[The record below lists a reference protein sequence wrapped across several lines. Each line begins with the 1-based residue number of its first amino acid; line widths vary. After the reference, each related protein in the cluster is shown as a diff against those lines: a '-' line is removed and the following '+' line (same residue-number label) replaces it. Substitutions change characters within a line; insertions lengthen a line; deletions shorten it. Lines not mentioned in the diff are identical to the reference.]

1 MGGPESDMKIDL
13 NDIVNISEDEF
24 KNQILS
30 WIEERGISRQLQS
43 KLRADL
49 FEHFNR
55 THLGRQMAEQ
65 HSLVHRI
72 VLSPLILVLNT
83 LVADFLYAEDCHF
96 TLSVFANEVP
106 YKNTLP
112 NFEATPA
119 RTQFRFTESELKD
132 IFEAIGISK
141 ENEKVVRQFYSNPVE
156 NGSSELLNRSL
167 LYYVFR
173 AITRQTQTEPNN
185 DNGKSKPSKIK
196 SRNPSAPLASS
207 TQQSFSSSVSIEP
220 YRKCSDGC
228 KRSWNRHDK
237 FHVSS
242 RYFKYVNQYLDIL
255 SDRLN
260 EVLKAVHEK
269 PQKQNKISADTISQ
283 ESSLKKDL
291 RKMVDNINRLTKSKR
306 KSKQFQ
312 DILNSIEKLS
322 ATVDKCSRNM
332 ENLIQMAKIN
342 SKSKHNDSPVES
354 SSSSNNRKDRLKDM
368 DYATWLK
375 ELKTSVNG
383 KKFIDRLESSIQ
395 KIMDKE
401 RSNMQKLYDE
411 KTNNYRMLIRLHYK
425 QKYDVENK
433 NGKPAESQPVEV
445 SSADKISTDSTEK
458 ELANSLAAKA
468 IEKEHHVDQIVQ
480 SAK

>member
-1 MGGPESDMKIDL
+1 MDGQDSDMKIDL

-24 KNQILS
+24 KRQISS
-30 WIEERGISRQLQS
+30 WIDEQGISRKLQS

-65 HSLVHRI
+65 HSHVHRI

-119 RTQFRFTESELKD
+119 RTLFRFTESELKD

-141 ENEKVVRQFYSNPVE
+141 EKEKVVRQFYFNTME

-167 LYYVFR
+167 LYCVFR
-173 AITRQTQTEPNN
+173 TVTGQTQTEPHNV
-185 DNGKSKPSKIK
+185 NGKSKPLKMKSKK
-196 SRNPSAPLASS
+196 SSTPLASS

-220 YRKCSDGC
+220 PQKCADCSRFRT
-228 KRSWNRHDK
+228 KHDK
-237 FHVSS
+237 FHVNS

-269 PQKQNKISADTISQ
+269 SQKPNKTSADTISQ
-283 ESSLKKDL
+283 ESSLKRDL

-322 ATVDKCSRNM
+322 ATVDKCSHNM
-332 ENLIQMAKIN
+332 VNLIQMANIN
-342 SKSKHNDSPVES
+342 SKSKHGDNLVES
-354 SSSSNNRKDRLKDM
+354 SSTSNNRKDRLKDM

-375 ELKTSVNG
+375 ELKTSDNG

-395 KIMDKE
+395 KTMDKE

-433 NGKPAESQPVEV
+433 NGKPTELQSVEPEN
-445 SSADKISTDSTEK
+445 SADKISTDSTEK
-458 ELANSLAAKA
+458 ELANSLAARA

>member
-1 MGGPESDMKIDL
+1 MGGRDSDMKIDL

-24 KNQILS
+24 KRQISS
-30 WIEERGISRQLQS
+30 WIDERGISRKLQS

-119 RTQFRFTESELKD
+119 RTLFRFTESELKD

-141 ENEKVVRQFYSNPVE
+141 GNEKVVRQLYSNPIP

-167 LYYVFR
+167 LYCLCR
-173 AITRQTQTEPNN
+173 TIANQTQTDRNH
-185 DNGKSKPSKIK
+185 DNGKAKPFKMRSKNS
-196 SRNPSAPLASS
+196 STPLATS

-220 YRKCSDGC
+220 YRKCSDS
-228 KRSWNRHDK
+228 KRFRSNYDK
-237 FHVSS
+237 FHISS
-242 RYFKYVNQYLDIL
+242 RYLKYVNQYLDIL

-260 EVLKAVHEK
+260 KVLEAVNEK
-269 PQKQNKISADTISQ
+269 PQKQNKTSADTISQ
-283 ESSLKKDL
+283 ELSLKKDL
-291 RKMVDNINRLTKSKR
+291 RKMVGNINRLTKSKG

-322 ATVDKCSRNM
+322 ATVEKCSENM
-332 ENLIQMAKIN
+332 ENLIQMATIN
-342 SKSKHNDSPVES
+342 IKSKNNDNLVES
-354 SSSSNNRKDRLKDM
+354 SSFSNNRKNRLNNM
-368 DYATWLK
+368 DYVTWLK
-375 ELKTSVNG
+375 ELKTSDNG

-395 KIMDKE
+395 KAMEKE
-401 RSNMQKLYDE
+401 RTNMQKLYDE

-425 QKYDVENK
+425 QKYDGENK
-433 NGKPAESQPVEV
+433 SGKPAESQPMEM
-445 SSADKISTDSTEK
+445 SSADKISTESVGK
-458 ELANSLAAKA
+458 ELADSLTAKA

>member
-1 MGGPESDMKIDL
+1 MGGPDSDMKIDL

-24 KNQILS
+24 KRQISS
-30 WIEERGISRQLQS
+30 WIDERGISRKLQS

-106 YKNTLP
+106 FKNTLP

-119 RTQFRFTESELKD
+119 RTLFRFNESELKD

-141 ENEKVVRQFYSNPVE
+141 GNEKMVRQFYSNSVE

-167 LYYVFR
+167 LYCLFR
-173 AITRQTQTEPNN
+173 TITSQTQTEPNN
-185 DNGKSKPSKIK
+185 DTGKSKPVKMK
-196 SRNPSAPLASS
+196 SRNSSTPLASS
-207 TQQSFSSSVSIEP
+207 TQQSFRSSVSIEP
-220 YRKCSDGC
+220 YGKCSDC
-228 KRSWNRHDK
+228 KRFQSKHDK

-242 RYFKYVNQYLDIL
+242 RYFRYVTQYLDIL

-260 EVLKAVHEK
+260 EVLRVVHEK
-269 PQKQNKISADTISQ
+269 PSKQNKTSADTISQ

-291 RKMVDNINRLTKSKR
+291 RKMVNNINRLTKSKR

-322 ATVDKCSRNM
+322 ATVDKCSQNM
-332 ENLIQMAKIN
+332 ENLIEMAKIN
-342 SKSKHNDSPVES
+342 SKSKICDNLVEK

-368 DYATWLK
+368 DYATWLR
-375 ELKTSVNG
+375 ELKTSDNG
-383 KKFIDRLESSIQ
+383 KKFIDRLESSIH
-395 KIMDKE
+395 KVMEKE
-401 RSNMQKLYDE
+401 RANMQKLYDE

-433 NGKPAESQPVEV
+433 NGKPAESQTLEV
-445 SSADKISTDSTEK
+445 SSAEKISTDTTEK
-458 ELANSLAAKA
+458 KLADSLATKA
-468 IEKEHHVDQIVQ
+468 IEKEHHVNQIVE